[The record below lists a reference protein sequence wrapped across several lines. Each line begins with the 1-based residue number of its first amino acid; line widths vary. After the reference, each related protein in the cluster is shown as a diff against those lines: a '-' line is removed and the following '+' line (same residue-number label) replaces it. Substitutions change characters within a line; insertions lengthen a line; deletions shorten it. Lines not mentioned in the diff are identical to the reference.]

1 MSAFTIQ
8 SYNLF
13 RGRCP
18 HLSVFLPQK
27 EIICSCD
34 KMTLVTMPH
43 KRGVGPAILYIQ
55 GNNYLFIIIYI
66 ASPFLSNDTVIFV
79 ILSQTSRKLH
89 FAPTKVAISPRF
101 HAKKN
106 CLSWQGI
113 QNSRKPFSF
122 APESHK
128 MPRRYIPTSEAK
140 TSALRCLKNE
150 TLKFFE
156 FYFTKFDL
164 FV

>member
-89 FAPTKVAISPRF
+89 FAPTKVTIPPSFSCQKELPVSARNPEPPKSPS
-101 HAKKN
+101 
-106 CLSWQGI
+106 LLP
-113 QNSRKPFSF
+113 QNRTKCPGGTFL
-122 APESHK
+122 P
-128 MPRRYIPTSEAK
+128 PRQK
-140 TSALRCLKNE
+140 LALYGVLKRAVKI
-150 TLKFFE
+150 L
-156 FYFTKFDL
+156 
-164 FV
+164 